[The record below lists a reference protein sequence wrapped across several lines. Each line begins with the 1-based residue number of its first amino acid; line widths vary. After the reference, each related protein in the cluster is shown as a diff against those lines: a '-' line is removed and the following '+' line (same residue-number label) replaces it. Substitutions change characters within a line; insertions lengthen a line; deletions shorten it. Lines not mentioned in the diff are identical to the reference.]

1 MWFANIFAIFRA
13 IFHCRD
19 IVWWRPSWL
28 NWHMRDSYQ
37 YYQLQLL
44 VDCAKLSLS
53 EISVAISSRNRCIT
67 SAVSRFWC
75 TAHTVHVAHSG
86 KLHYLF
92 KSELLCFCKLC
103 STQVKVYT
111 VQFVHHL
118 YNGYLFY
125 FKQISYRELSV
136 YGSSQIC
143 SLYWQ

>member
-1 MWFANIFAIFRA
+1 MICKYFCYISRYISL
-13 IFHCRD
+13 
-19 IVWWRPSWL
+19 SWYC
-28 NWHMRDSYQ
+28 MME
-37 YYQLQLL
+37 
-44 VDCAKLSLS
+44 AKLVKLAYDGFIPILS
-53 EISVAISSRNRCIT
+53 TTTACRLCKVISVAISSRNRCIT

-136 YGSSQIC
+136 YGSNQIC